1 MRKLLKEVEIDVYG
15 THAISAAAAEAHT
28 CFLFIRVKVGF
39 QNLEEEGVVTNHFIK
54 QTWK

>member
-54 QTWK
+54 TWK